1 MSIITS
7 QQLAR
12 YFDQYK
18 NTEITFNKQV
28 IEATG
33 LLARNIYI
41 KIGERQWPCIV
52 YSSSMCGART
62 IAGVNTVFYESLRQ
76 VNNHASLHYSFKQ
89 QGKPDPISF
98 FVLNKITGY
107 TPYNP
112 KNSEIQLIAMEF
124 TQRPPDDLIQVLGLL
139 LEANANSQ
147 RRKDERIVINPESL
161 KKLGLESKESFV
173 YVEGVPRK
181 CIVRD
186 LSFSGAKV
194 LATGIAKF
202 LTDKKASLKLSR
214 GDPPEEF
221 SIPAEI
227 TRVENVE
234 GRKEIV
240 ALALQFSGDPPIGY
254 KLMINGY
261 LTAVRHGSAPPLAR
275 DTSPPPGRDTSP
287 PLARDTSPPP
297 GRDTSP
303 PPGRDTSPPPGRDT
317 SPPLGRGSTPP
328 AASAQDLPEKT
339 G

>member
-7 QQLAR
+7 QQLTR
-12 YFDQYK
+12 YYDQYK

-33 LLARNIYI
+33 LYARNIFI

-62 IAGVNTVFYESLRQ
+62 IAGVNTLFYESLRQ
-76 VNNHASLHYSFKQ
+76 ANNHASLRYSFRQ

-98 FVLNKITGY
+98 FVPNKITGY

-112 KNSEIQLIAMEF
+112 KNREIQLIAMEF
-124 TQRPPDDLIQVLGLL
+124 IQRPPDDLIQVLGVL

-147 RRKDERIVINPESL
+147 RRKDERIIINPESL
-161 KKLGLESKESFV
+161 RKLGLESKESFV

-181 CIVRD
+181 CIMRD
-186 LSFSGAKV
+186 LSFGGAKV
-194 LATGIAKF
+194 LTTGIAKF

-214 GDPPEEF
+214 GDPPEEIT
-221 SIPAEI
+221 IPAEI
-227 TRVENVE
+227 MRVENVE
-234 GRKEIV
+234 GRKDIV
-240 ALALQFSGDPPIGY
+240 VLALQFSQEPPISY

-261 LTAVRHGSAPPLAR
+261 LTAVRHGSAPPVM
-275 DTSPPPGRDTSP
+275 
-287 PLARDTSPPP
+287 
-297 GRDTSP
+297 
-303 PPGRDTSPPPGRDT
+303 
-317 SPPLGRGSTPP
+317 P
-328 AASAQDLPEKT
+328 AAASPIGQPAALPTVSAQDLPEKS

>member
-7 QQLAR
+7 QQLTR

-33 LLARNIYI
+33 LLARNIFI

-62 IAGVNTVFYESLRQ
+62 IAGVNNVFYESLRQ
-76 VNNHASLHYSFKQ
+76 VNNHASLRYSFKQ

-98 FVLNKITGY
+98 FVPNKITGY

-112 KNSEIQLIAMEF
+112 KNREIQLIAMEF
-124 TQRPPDDLIQVLGLL
+124 TQRPPDDLIQVLGIL

-161 KKLGLESKESFV
+161 KKLGLESKESFI

-194 LATGIAKF
+194 LTTGIAKF
-202 LTDKKASLKLSR
+202 LADKKASLKLSR
-214 GDPPEEF
+214 GDPPEDI

-227 TRVENVE
+227 MRVENVE
-234 GRKEIV
+234 GRKDIV
-240 ALALQFSGDPPIGY
+240 ALALQFSQEPPIGY

-261 LTAVRHGSAPPLAR
+261 LTAVRHGSAPPLGQGS
-275 DTSPPPGRDTSP
+275 T
-287 PLARDTSPPP
+287 L
-297 GRDTSP
+297 
-303 PPGRDTSPPPGRDT
+303 
-317 SPPLGRGSTPP
+317 PLGRGSTPP
-328 AASAQDLPEKT
+328 TSSAQDLPEKT